1 MYVLEYRNNFVR
13 KSCDRTG
20 LEGSVHGGDVT
31 NMNLRTGKYKVAV
44 AFVFGLNGT
53 LSFHGADPVDV

>member
-1 MYVLEYRNNFVR
+1 MR

-31 NMNLRTGKYKVAV
+31 NMNLRTEKDKVAV
-44 AFVFGLNGT
+44 AFAFGLNGT
-53 LSFHGADPVDV
+53 LSFHGADPVDVE